1 VTTLADVQ
9 CCLQTRFGAILRG
22 ANHAACF
29 VAEGKAE
36 GGTQSLIS
44 KAKYDAVMKELT
56 RKELENKEPRE
67 ELEAVKLE

>member
-1 VTTLADVQ
+1 
-9 CCLQTRFGAILRG
+9 
-22 ANHAACF
+22 
-29 VAEGKAE
+29 
-36 GGTQSLIS
+36 LIS